1 MSDSILVVDDDPGSI
16 QLMGRILADLGTL
29 RFASN
34 GKDAVRLVRESP
46 PDLVLL
52 DAEMPGMSGFKVFDE
67 LKAIPELAE
76 VPVIFVTNHSETAF
90 EVTAL
95 EMGAAD
101 FIAKPVSPPLVLARV
116 KTHLRM
122 KNLSDQLRRNAATD
136 SLTAIA
142 NRRQFDDWLKRE
154 WQRTRRHGYALSLLL
169 IDIDHFKQYNDRYGH
184 PKGDSCL
191 KKVARAI
198 ENTARRTAD
207 MVARCGGEEFG
218 VLLPHTPRRGADYMA
233 HRMLEAVAALGIS
246 HEASPTDS
254 HLTISIGIGCY
265 DDASACWLVPDAAA
279 SLGGEREGAPPTETD
294 LLLAAD
300 KALYAAKR
308 AGRAQV
314 SLMDV
319 GDAGAGRGI
328 GDTSLNL
335 RALRVVA

>member
-1 MSDSILVVDDDPGSI
+1 MTNSILVVDDDPGSI
-16 QLMGRILADLGTL
+16 QLMGRILAEVGAL

-34 GKDAVRLVRESP
+34 GTDAVRLVRECP

-52 DAEMPGMSGFKVFDE
+52 DAEMPGMSGFKVFDA
-67 LKAIPELAE
+67 LKAVPELAD

-122 KNLSDQLRRNAATD
+122 KSLADQLRHNAATD
-136 SLTAIA
+136 SLTGIA

-154 WQRTRRHGYALSLLL
+154 WLRTRRHGYALSLLL
-169 IDIDHFKQYNDRYGH
+169 IDVDHFKLYNDRYGH
-184 PKGDSCL
+184 QRGDMCL
-191 KKVARAI
+191 KKVARSI

-207 MVARCGGEEFG
+207 LVARCGGEEFG

-233 HRMLEAVAALGIS
+233 HRMLEAVSGLGIA

-254 HLTISIGIGCY
+254 HLTVSIGIGCY
-265 DDASACWLVPDAAA
+265 DDASDCWVSADAGASTSAKAA
-279 SLGGEREGAPPTETD
+279 VGPSETE

-319 GDAGAGRGI
+319 GDAVAGQAI
-328 GDTSLNL
+328 GDTSVNL
-335 RALRVVA
+335 RSLRGAA

>member
-34 GKDAVRLVRESP
+34 GRDAVRLVRESP

-67 LKAIPELAE
+67 LKAVPELAE
-76 VPVIFVTNHSETAF
+76 VPVIFVTNHSEMAF

-101 FIAKPVSPPLVLARV
+101 FIAKPVSPPVVLARV

-122 KNLSDQLRRNAATD
+122 KSLSDQLRRNAVTD
-136 SLTAIA
+136 SLTGIA
-142 NRRQFDDWLKRE
+142 NRGQFDSWLKRE
-154 WQRTRRHGYALSLLL
+154 WQRSRRHGYALSLLL
-169 IDIDHFKQYNDRYGH
+169 IDVDHFKQYNDRYGH
-184 PKGDSCL
+184 PRGDSCL
-191 KKVARAI
+191 KKVARAV
-198 ENTARRTAD
+198 EDTARRTAD

-218 VLLPHTPRRGADYMA
+218 VLLPRTPRRGADYMA
-233 HRMLEAVAALGIS
+233 QRMLEAVSALGIA
-246 HEASPTDS
+246 HEASATDS
-254 HLTISIGIGCY
+254 HLTISVGIGCY
-265 DDASACWLVPDAAA
+265 DDDSACWLVPESAAGV
-279 SLGGEREGAPPTETD
+279 SQRRQGPTPTETD

-308 AGRAQV
+308 SGRAQV

-319 GDAGAGRGI
+319 GDAASGRAI

-335 RALRVVA
+335 RAMRVVA